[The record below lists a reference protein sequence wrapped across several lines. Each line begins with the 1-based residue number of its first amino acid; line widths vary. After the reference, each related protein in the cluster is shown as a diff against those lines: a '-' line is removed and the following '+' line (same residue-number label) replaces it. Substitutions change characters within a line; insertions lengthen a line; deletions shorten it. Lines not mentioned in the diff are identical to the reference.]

1 MDNKKNINETKNP
14 TKIGYFAGVR
24 HEWMKIAWPNREK
37 VTKSLAATVGVCTT
51 CGVFFY
57 LISIGILAITKIVSE
72 GILNRHRCRLR
83 LYHGK
88 CLTSHHN
95 RKDYLE

>member
-57 LISIGILAITKIVSE
+57 LISIGILAITRIVT
-72 GILNRHRCRLR
+72 H
-83 LYHGK
+83 
-88 CLTSHHN
+88 
-95 RKDYLE
+95 